1 MGVVKTNTPL
11 KPVGLRMSGDLLA
24 RAKARA
30 ESQRRS
36 LTGHI
41 IWLIEEDL
49 RQSGNAAALTTHSAP
64 YVVSDPTEPTLK
76 AAEHTAKYK
85 AKRRV

>member
-1 MGVVKTNTPL
+1 VKTNTPL
-11 KPVGLRMSGDLLA
+11 KPVGLRMEADLLA

-30 ESQRRS
+30 EGQRRS

-49 RQSGNAAALTTHSAP
+49 RLSGNADALTTPSAP
-64 YVVSDPTEPTLK
+64 YVVTVPTETLK
-76 AAEHTAKYK
+76 AAEPSRKYRAKGG
-85 AKRRV
+85 A

>member
-1 MGVVKTNTPL
+1 MKTNTPL
-11 KPVGLRMSGDLLA
+11 KPVGLRMTPELLA
-24 RAKARA
+24 KAKARA

-49 RQSGNAAALTTHSAP
+49 RQSGNAAALTTPSAP
-64 YVVSDPTEPTLK
+64 YVVTAATEPTLK
-76 AAEHTAKYK
+76 AAETVSKYK
-85 AKRRV
+85 AKRRM